1 MLSGKTNMAGPGKK
15 DRLSPPL
22 MYAFR
27 GAHAARDAKQRLD
40 LRDEAGDRVIASR
53 RSTARG
59 AITEPL
65 LRREVASDLSAL
77 MNTVALESCIA
88 LDAHGYVRRSVLNF
102 GFPDLVHRSI
112 DELSTNDIGAE
123 LRQVLARFEPR
134 LAPDS
139 IEVTR
144 DPNVDKGELKI
155 RFLVSAELSCEPL
168 NVPVEFIAD
177 VEFDSGKIM
186 INRL

>member
-1 MLSGKTNMAGPGKK
+1 
-15 DRLSPPL
+15 

-27 GAHAARDAKQRLD
+27 GAYSAKDAKKKLD
-40 LRDEAGDRVIASR
+40 LRDEAGDRIIASR

-65 LRREVASDLSAL
+65 LRREVALDLAAL
-77 MNTVALESCIA
+77 MNTIALESSID
-88 LDAHGYVRRSVLNF
+88 LDDHNYVRKSVLNF

-112 DELSTNDIGAE
+112 DELSTNDIGKE
-123 LRQVLARFEPR
+123 LKAVLSHYEPR
-134 LAPDS
+134 LVPESIQVARDS
-139 IEVTR
+139 T
-144 DPNVDKGELKI
+144 VDKAELKI
-155 RFLVSAELSCEPL
+155 RFIVNAELSCEPL

-177 VEFDSGKIM
+177 VEFDSGKIL

>member
-1 MLSGKTNMAGPGKK
+1 MAGPGKK

-27 GAHAARDAKQRLD
+27 GAYAAKDAKKKLD
-40 LRDEAGDRVIASR
+40 LRDEAGERIIASR

-59 AITEPL
+59 SITESL
-65 LRREVASDLSAL
+65 LRREVATDLAAL
-77 MNTVALESCIA
+77 MNTIALESSID
-88 LDAHGYVRRSVLNF
+88 LDPHGYVRKSVLNF

-112 DELSTNDIGAE
+112 DELSNRDIGTE
-123 LRQVLARFEPR
+123 LKAVLMHYEPR
-134 LAPDS
+134 LMPDT
-139 IEVTR
+139 IQVTR
-144 DPNVDKGELKI
+144 DSTVDKTELKI
-155 RFLVSAELSCEPL
+155 RFVVNAELSCEPL

-177 VEFDSGKIM
+177 VEFDSGKIL

>member
-1 MLSGKTNMAGPGKK
+1 MAGPGKK

-27 GAHAARDAKQRLD
+27 GAHAARDAKKKLD

-65 LRREVASDLSAL
+65 LRREVATDLVAL
-77 MNTVALESCIA
+77 MNTVALESCIDLEA
-88 LDAHGYVRRSVLNF
+88 FGHVRKSVLNY

-112 DELSTNDIGAE
+112 DELDSHDISAQ
-123 LRQVLARFEPR
+123 LKAVLTRFEPR
-134 LAPDS
+134 LLPAS
-139 IEVTR
+139 IQVTR
-144 DPNVDKGELKI
+144 DATIAKSELKV
-155 RFLVSAELSCEPL
+155 RFVVNAELACEPL
-168 NVPVEFIAD
+168 NVPVEFVAD
-177 VEFDSGKIM
+177 VEFDTGKIL

>member
-1 MLSGKTNMAGPGKK
+1 MAGPGKK

-27 GAHAARDAKQRLD
+27 GAHAARDAKKKLD
-40 LRDEAGDRVIASR
+40 LRDEAGDRIIASR

-59 AITEPL
+59 SITEPL
-65 LRREVASDLSAL
+65 LRREVALDLAAL
-77 MNTVALESCIA
+77 MNTIALESAID
-88 LDAHGYVRRSVLNF
+88 LDAHGHVRKSVLNY

-112 DELSTNDIGAE
+112 DELATNDIGKE
-123 LRQVLARFEPR
+123 LKAVLMHFEPR
-134 LAPDS
+134 LMPDS
-139 IEVTR
+139 IQVAR
-144 DPNVDKGELKI
+144 DNTIDKTELKI
-155 RFLVSAELSCEPL
+155 RFIVNAELACEPL

-177 VEFDSGKIM
+177 VEFDSGKIL

>member
-1 MLSGKTNMAGPGKK
+1 MAGPGKK

-27 GAHAARDAKQRLD
+27 GAHAAKDAKKKLD
-40 LRDEAGDRVIASR
+40 LRDEAGDRIIASR

-65 LRREVASDLSAL
+65 LRREVAVDLAAL
-77 MNTVALESCIA
+77 MNTIALESSID
-88 LDAHGYVRRSVLNF
+88 LDAHNYVRKSVLNF

-112 DELSTNDIGAE
+112 DELSTNDIGKE
-123 LRQVLARFEPR
+123 LKAVLNHYEPR
-134 LAPDS
+134 LVPESIQVARDS
-139 IEVTR
+139 T
-144 DPNVDKGELKI
+144 VDKAELKI
-155 RFLVSAELSCEPL
+155 RFIVSAELSCEPL

-177 VEFDSGKIM
+177 VEFDSGKIL

>member
-1 MLSGKTNMAGPGKK
+1 MAGPGKN

-27 GAHAARDAKQRLD
+27 GAHAARDAKKKLD
-40 LRDEAGDRVIASR
+40 LRDEAGDRIIASR

-65 LRREVASDLSAL
+65 LRREVATDLAAL
-77 MNTVALESCIA
+77 MNTTALESAID
-88 LDAHGYVRRSVLNF
+88 LDAHGYVRKSVLNF

-112 DELSTNDIGAE
+112 DELSTNDICKE
-123 LRQVLARFEPR
+123 LQTVLTHFEPR
-134 LAPDS
+134 LLAGS
-139 IEVTR
+139 IHVTR
-144 DPNVDKGELKI
+144 DSTVDKAELKV
-155 RFLVSAELSCEPL
+155 RFIVNAELSCEPL
-168 NVPVEFIAD
+168 NSPVEFIAD

>member
-1 MLSGKTNMAGPGKK
+1 MAGPGKK

-22 MYAFR
+22 MFAFR
-27 GAHAARDAKQRLD
+27 SAHAARDAKKKLD
-40 LRDEAGDRVIASR
+40 LRDEAGERIIASR

-65 LRREVASDLSAL
+65 LRREVATDLASL
-77 MNTVALESCIA
+77 MNTIALESSVN
-88 LDAHGYVRRSVLNF
+88 LDAHRFVRNSVLNF

-112 DELSTNDIGAE
+112 DELSTNDIVGE
-123 LRQVLARFEPR
+123 LQAVLTHFEPR
-134 LAPDS
+134 LLPAS
-139 IEVTR
+139 IHVTR
-144 DPNVDKGELKI
+144 DMTVDKAELKI
-155 RFLVSAELSCEPL
+155 RFVVNAELACEPL

-177 VEFDSGKIM
+177 VEFDSGKIV